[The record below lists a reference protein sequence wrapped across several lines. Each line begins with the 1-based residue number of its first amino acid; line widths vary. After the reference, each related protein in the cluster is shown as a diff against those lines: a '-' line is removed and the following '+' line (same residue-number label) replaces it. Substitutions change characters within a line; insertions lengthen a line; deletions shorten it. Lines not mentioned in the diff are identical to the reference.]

1 MICKLVRRT
10 MYDIE
15 TTDDLELY
23 ARYLGIEA
31 GDFDVFYETYYGIEA
46 DVCEELL
53 ADAGWA

>member
-1 MICKLVRRT
+1 MIGKLARSSMFDT
-10 MYDIE
+10 E
-15 TTDDLELY
+15 ATDALELY

-53 ADAGWA
+53 AELDWA

>member
-1 MICKLVRRT
+1 

-31 GDFDVFYETYYGIEA
+31 GDFDVFYETYYGIAA
-46 DVCEELL
+46 DACEELL

>member
-1 MICKLVRRT
+1 MFDT
-10 MYDIE
+10 E
-15 TTDDLELY
+15 ATDDLELY

-53 ADAGWA
+53 AELDWA